1 MNAANKVMDDFAYK
15 VIQERE
21 EMGRG
26 NFTGS
31 QKKEAADKDLLSLY
45 MALRDE
51 NGQPMNRKALRL
63 VVQAHLLQLRLHD

>member
-1 MNAANKVMDDFAYK
+1 MIAANKVMDDFAFA
-15 VIQERE
+15 VIKERE

-31 QKKEAADKDLLSLY
+31 QKNEAADKDLLSLY

-51 NGQPMNRKALRL
+51 NGQPMNRKALRDAL
-63 VVQAHLLQLRLHD
+63 MNLLIAGR

>member
-1 MNAANKVMDDFAYK
+1 MNAASKTMDTFAYK

-26 NFTGS
+26 NFNAS

-51 NGQPMNRKALRL
+51 NGQPMNRTALR
-63 VVQAHLLQLRLHD
+63 

>member
-1 MNAANKVMDDFAYK
+1 MDTFAYK

-26 NFTGS
+26 NFNAS

-51 NGQPMNRKALRL
+51 NGQPMNRTALR
-63 VVQAHLLQLRLHD
+63 